1 MLGDEQMARTVSIG
15 AQGFADIRE
24 HDDFYVDKTD
34 FISQWWN
41 SSDPVTLICRPRR
54 FGKRST

>member
-1 MLGDEQMARTVSIG
+1 MARTVSIG